1 MAVTA
6 DIETRNSTVPMEY
19 NPKNQDQVQLTTLS
33 AFSQFYGIWLGRILP
48 LNKYVHNIIAGEKS
62 DERGGGEEERQD
74 DTLLLLPYQ
83 VWYGWR
89 KVCLEFMKRSDPDL
103 ITQVPTPG
111 IMKQKCPIL
120 TDQ

>member
-19 NPKNQDQVQLTTLS
+19 NPKIQDQVQLTTLS

-62 DERGGGEEERQD
+62 DEGGGVGRKNVRMIHSFYYPIRFGMVWMEES
-74 DTLLLLPYQ
+74 LPGVHEAQ
-83 VWYGWR
+83 
-89 KVCLEFMKRSDPDL
+89 
-103 ITQVPTPG
+103 
-111 IMKQKCPIL
+111 
-120 TDQ
+120 